1 VRTLERADSGRLKP
15 SASLRADV
23 FAPTDA
29 QARVVEA
36 PVEGVTIVTG
46 PAGSGK
52 TSALAARAA
61 RLGRTGAVVI
71 VCSHESGVRAMRR
84 ALELAGAPD
93 CVVAGTAPEHLA
105 HWMRSNYALANVS
118 PKLRP
123 GGDAAARSV
132 VRIAGRGLL
141 DLSWPMLRAGSVDLD
156 LPFLSRPDAFLNE
169 AAQLFRQ
176 LRRSRI
182 DPAAFEKGCR
192 NGLDVFYGSGV
203 ERALVLIR
211 EPGLSARAS
220 RRGREAMGAREPT
233 LLAQR
238 RAERDLGTLLSK
250 LYAEYI
256 AAAQTSPVQSDEDIV
271 DACLTWLER
280 DARATRALAG
290 GLSALFLDDAED
302 AEPAVAQLLELLLRE
317 GLPGATVAGCD
328 DSGIDGLTGRR
339 SVLDATPA
347 RERIAL
353 PRTHGPLAPC
363 PVSVAK
369 RFKHQKAESDAIAE
383 AMLDLLRGDTR
394 PAEIALLTR
403 SHDAAAVYAEALA
416 KRGVPI
422 APPRDR
428 PAAAKELADW
438 LALAVA
444 VHEPLDHEHL
454 LRVLSAPLVGLSDAS
469 LFALC
474 DDPTSV
480 TQLALDVGA
489 EEQHRRADESRQR
502 TALARNV
509 MDGSADQRLP
519 EAARAAVRAFR
530 ENLARWRDETRG
542 LSPGAVLAHLAV
554 AAGFH
559 RRWGSEQANL
569 RARLLDDE
577 KRVIEAVVEETRR
590 SDDALPALVR
600 RLEDGELPM
609 RAAIRSEDLVACE
622 AIVDAKGERW
632 PHVFVVGLAYERFPR
647 VYVARAMAFTKTYGL
662 IVRENVA
669 SGASQTAKFAWY
681 YAKFDAKT
689 RYLKEERRA
698 LRYAL
703 SRGTL
708 SATASGFGT
717 PPRWAAD
724 HDLLADLEPAMS

>member
-1 VRTLERADSGRLKP
+1 MRTLERADSGRLKP
-15 SASLRADV
+15 SASLRAEV
-23 FAPTDA
+23 FALSDA

-36 PVEGVTIVTG
+36 PGEGITLVTG

-61 RLGRTGAVVI
+61 RFGKTGAVVI

-84 ALELAGAPD
+84 ALDLAGAPER
-93 CVVAGTAPEHLA
+93 VVAGIAPEHLA

-123 GGDAAARSV
+123 GGDAAARSI

-141 DLSWPMLRAGSVDLD
+141 DLSWPMLRAGTVDLD
-156 LPFLSRPDAFLNE
+156 LPFLSRPDAFLDE

-182 DPAAFEKGCR
+182 GPAAFEEGCR

-211 EPGLSARAS
+211 EPGLGARAS
-220 RRGREAMGAREPT
+220 RRGREAMGAREAT

-238 RAERDLGTLLSK
+238 RAEHDLGILLSK
-250 LYAEYI
+250 LYTEYI

-280 DARATRALAG
+280 DARAARALAG
-290 GLSALFLDDAED
+290 GLSALFIDDAED

-317 GLPGATVAGCD
+317 GLPGATLAGCE

-347 RERIAL
+347 REWIAL
-353 PRTHGPLAPC
+353 PLVPSPHFA
-363 PVSVAK
+363 AQ

-394 PAEIALLTR
+394 PADIALLTR

-454 LRVLSAPLVGLSDAS
+454 LRVLSSPLVGLSDAS

-519 EAARAAVRAFR
+519 EAVRATVRAFR
-530 ENLARWRDETRG
+530 ENLARWRDETQG
-542 LSPGAVLAHLAV
+542 LGPSAVLAHVAV

-559 RRWGSEQANL
+559 RRWISGEAHL
-569 RARLLDDE
+569 RSRLLDDE

-590 SDDALPALVR
+590 SEDALPALVR
-600 RLEDGELPM
+600 RLQDGELPM
-609 RAAIRSEDLVACE
+609 RPALRSEELVACE

-632 PHVFVVGLAYERFPR
+632 PHVFVAGLAYERFPR
-647 VYVARAMAFTKTYGL
+647 VYVARAMAFTKNYGL

-669 SGASQTAKFAWY
+669 AGASQTAKFGWY
-681 YAKFDAKT
+681 YAKFDAKA

-724 HDLLADLEPAMS
+724 HDLLADLENSV